1 MTGARL
7 TDAQRLDWLRL
18 IRTESI
24 GPQTFRSLINRFGGA
39 SAALAAL
46 PGLAAQRGR
55 AIQVA
60 DADACQRELDGHSAI
75 GAQLVALGEAEY
87 PAALREI
94 HAPPPLISVQGDLSV
109 LARPMVSIIGS
120 RNASAAGLAFAERIV
135 RDLSAAG
142 FVIVSGLARGIDARA
157 HHSSLATGTIAV
169 LAGGLDKLYPAEH
182 VGLAQDI
189 RAHGALLTEMP
200 LGWEPRGR
208 DFPRRNRLVAG
219 LALGTVVIEAARG
232 SGSLIT
238 AKCAAEQGREVFA
251 VPGSPLDPRSEGT
264 NGLLRDGAT
273 LCTCAQ
279 DVLDVL
285 LPMAKSGA
293 VSRTT
298 LFEDSPAQPAEPLWD
313 EFDLIYELQTPQS
326 IPGHEMDEPEQAGR
340 LQPVSARTSG
350 EISGSIRQ
358 RVEELLG
365 PSPVPLDDLIRAS
378 GSAVADVRTALLELE
393 LEGRVERHGGNLVSL
408 LPKR

>member
-1 MTGARL
+1 
-7 TDAQRLDWLRL
+7 
-18 IRTESI
+18 
-24 GPQTFRSLINRFGGA
+24 
-39 SAALAAL
+39 
-46 PGLAAQRGR
+46 
-55 AIQVA
+55 
-60 DADACQRELDGHSAI
+60 
-75 GAQLVALGEAEY
+75 
-87 PAALREI
+87 
-94 HAPPPLISVQGDLSV
+94 
-109 LARPMVSIIGS
+109 
-120 RNASAAGLAFAERIV
+120 
-135 RDLSAAG
+135 
-142 FVIVSGLARGIDARA
+142 
-157 HHSSLATGTIAV
+157 
-169 LAGGLDKLYPAEH
+169 
-182 VGLAQDI
+182 
-189 RAHGALLTEMP
+189 MP

-238 AKCAAEQGREVFA
+238 AKFAAEQGREVFA